1 METKYIGMLGAFA
14 AVSLVFFAMG
24 ATAAPMLIAEPMK
37 TQSTSGWING
47 HVTTT
52 VFDEYGNIKH
62 YAQSDNA
69 VMDDGEDCAMQM
81 LFDLDGSGTDF
92 CPNAL
97 GGDFSWIGIGTS
109 NAAVAVTQSILTTE
123 VGTSRTQ
130 SPNCAFTAAA
140 GAGQAGQCVLS
151 SQFTGFTAVVEESG
165 VFDVTQASG
174 GNMFAR
180 QLTGTISL
188 VPADTLQVDWTFT
201 IDGTTNP

>member
-24 ATAAPMLIAEPMK
+24 ATASLMLIAEPMK
-37 TQSTSGWING
+37 TQSTAGWISG

-81 LFDLDGSGTDF
+81 LFDLDGSGGDF
-92 CPNAL
+92 CPNVVS
-97 GGDFSWIGIGTS
+97 DFSHIGIGTS
-109 NAAVAVTQSILTTE
+109 NTAVAVGQATLVGEVAASRLQDTT
-123 VGTSRTQ
+123 
-130 SPNCAFTAAA
+130 CAFTAANGATTA
-140 GAGQAGQCVLS
+140 GTCVIS
-151 SQFTGFTAVVEESG
+151 SQFTGLTIIVEESG
-165 VFDVTQASG
+165 VFDASTT